1 VLGVSVCM
9 PPSLPVAIG
18 TMNYSSVVMV
28 GLFSIILGLWFF
40 DGRKKFKG
48 PRIDWDLIKE
58 ANKESLKG
66 RSSSQA

>member
-1 VLGVSVCM
+1 M

-40 DGRKKFKG
+40 DGRKNFKG

-58 ANKESLKG
+58 ANRETLKG